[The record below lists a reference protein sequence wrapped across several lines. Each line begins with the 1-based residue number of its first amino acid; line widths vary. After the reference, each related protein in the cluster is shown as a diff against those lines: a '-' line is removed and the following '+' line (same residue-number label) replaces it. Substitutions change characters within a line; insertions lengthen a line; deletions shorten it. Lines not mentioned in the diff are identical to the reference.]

1 MAELLVRFGY
11 HDAVL
16 ADEVLSGPQHR
27 RPSRVVVDAQV
38 AVSQPMVATAAARAG
53 IPFLVDPQTFFLQDD
68 VHPANA
74 WARLPFAVPGRLSA
88 DEVAQPRRATAIAE
102 RIIDFQLSHGASH
115 VMVPYVHI
123 ERANEDWVSAQIA
136 LWQASRRVLDTSR
149 VNVPVVATL
158 ALGWR
163 LLARATWPG
172 ALVPLT
178 TALDALAP
186 DEIALAASKVD
197 DGVRPSDRL
206 ADMLAVIER
215 LTNDFPVIAWQQGAL
230 GEAAVLAGAIG
241 YETGIG
247 WREHCDLQGKMH
259 SLRKAPTGG
268 GSARPVYVPNLRR
281 GIDKRTLREVLSS
294 SRLQAGVACLDVTC
308 CPDGPRSLLD
318 DARRHSINA
327 RLMSLARTMAPAHS
341 AWRWAQLAT
350 DTLDGLE
357 LARRINNHI
366 RMTGNLLPAI
376 PMAAL
381 QATYMVAEQRRVSR
395 RRHPAA

>member
-1 MAELLVRFGY
+1 MAELLVRFGAN
-11 HDAVL
+11 DALLADNVL
-16 ADEVLSGPQHR
+16 AGPRHR
-27 RPSRVVVDAQV
+27 RPSRVVVDAHV
-38 AVSQPMVATAAARAG
+38 AASKPTIAAFAARAG
-53 IPFLVDPQTFFLQDD
+53 VPFLIDPQTFFLQDD

-88 DEVAQPRRATAIAE
+88 AEVAQPRRATAIAE
-102 RIIDFQLSHGASH
+102 QVIDFQLGHGASQ

-123 ERANEDWVSAQIA
+123 ERANEGWASAQIA
-136 LWQASRRVLDTSR
+136 LWQASRRVLDANGL
-149 VNVPVVATL
+149 NVPVMATI

-163 LLARATWPG
+163 LLARATWPS
-172 ALVPLT
+172 ALAPLT

-197 DGVRPSDRL
+197 DGVRPGDRL
-206 ADMLAVIER
+206 ADMLTVIER

-247 WREHCDLQGKMH
+247 WREHCDLQDKMR
-259 SLRKAPTGG
+259 SLRDVPTDGG
-268 GSARPVYVPNLRR
+268 GARPVYVPGLRR
-281 GIDKRTLREVLSS
+281 GIDKRTLREVLAS

-308 CPDGPRSLLD
+308 CPDGPRSLLA

-327 RLMSLARTMAPAHS
+327 RLESLAKVTTPAHS
-341 AWRWAQLAT
+341 AWRWGRLAD
-350 DTLDGLE
+350 DTRDGLE

-366 RMTGNLLPAI
+366 RMTGSPVPAVST
-376 PMAAL
+376 AAL
-381 QATYMVAEQRRVSR
+381 QATYLVAEQRRASR
-395 RRHPAA
+395 RRRPAA